1 MKRKTNEEFI
11 QDLNNKYH
19 GLYTPLESYVN
30 NRTNIKF
37 KCNHCNNEF
46 YMRPNMILVGQGC
59 PRCARLKMGPR
70 KTHEQFLTELHNIH
84 NNKYELL
91 EQYKGIKTKIK
102 FKCNICNNEFMM
114 QPAQLLNGTNCPKCA
129 KNQAKQKLTF
139 TEEQFREK
147 LKSIH
152 NDKYI
157 NIDPYIN
164 YQTKIKIH
172 CNNCNNEW
180 LITPANLL
188 NGHGCPK
195 CALNKQQINVSNN
208 NEFKEKL
215 KQIHQDN
222 YLLLDEF
229 IDLNTSIHIHCNIC
243 NNDFSILP
251 LNILKPG
258 IQCKHCKNNITINE
272 KTDYITYYIKNKE
285 TNKPIYVGIT
295 NDLNKRFNQ
304 HFINPVDALYSLHNL
319 DYQNLFE
326 IIVVKDNITR
336 SHALDIETKY
346 IQDFINQGYQLYN
359 QVKIM
364 PMNKQRN
371 IIEKEH
377 NKNMKK
383 VEIKCIETN
392 EIFNSI
398 NAAIRKYNITYA
410 RLKNACIYGDSAG
423 IDDKLNPLHWQFI
436 PFEGYALKSINTNT
450 VYVLEEYINNKW
462 IPFYIGITKQLLS
475 DRLFMHYTNNM
486 KNPNGNPQLY
496 EKLCSHGK
504 EYYKRNIRI
513 RALEKNI
520 IDRHEAL
527 KKEANLITE
536 YNKKYTLV
544 NIQKN
549 INNYNKSKKL
559 TIEKHQSFTG
569 SQNINSKSIICIT
582 TGNRFNAG
590 IEAAKFINA
599 SPDSINRVCK
609 KRLKLIKNLQFD
621 YLNEEFRQKN
631 NYQWFILLFKLN
643 NKPYYIS
650 YEMGNES
657 DITLSNILSWHKYL
671 HLTDKQN
678 LTLEILNMCK
688 DKNELY
694 NKMQDRLNEVKNM
707 QLHNSTNELNI
718 MLKKIQRL

>member
-1 MKRKTNEEFI
+1 MRRKTNEEFL
-11 QDLNNKYH
+11 QALNIKH
-19 GLYTPLESYVN
+19 PGLYIPLESYVN
-30 NRTNIKF
+30 SCTKIKF
-37 KCNHCNNEF
+37 KCNICNNEF
-46 YMRPNMILVGQGC
+46 YMQPNMILAGQGC
-59 PRCARLKMGPR
+59 PQCARLKMGPR

-84 NNKYELL
+84 DDTYVPL
-91 EQYKGIKTKIK
+91 EQYKGSKVKIK
-102 FKCNICNNEFMM
+102 FKCNICNNEFYM

-164 YQTKIKIH
+164 YQTKIKIY
-172 CNNCNNEW
+172 CNTCNNEW
-180 LITPANLL
+180 FITPANLL

-215 KQIHQDN
+215 KRIHQNN
-222 YLLLDEF
+222 YTLLNKF
-229 IDLNTSIHIHCNIC
+229 IDFNTLVYIHCNIC

-251 LNILKPG
+251 LDLLKPG
-258 IQCKHCKNNITINE
+258 IQCENCKNNIIINE
-272 KTDYITYYIKNKE
+272 KADNYITYYIKNKE

-295 NDLNKRFNQ
+295 NDLYGRFHQ
-304 HFINPVDALYSLHNL
+304 HFTSPVDALYSLHNL

-326 IIVVKDNITR
+326 IIIIKDNITH

-364 PMNKQRN
+364 SMNEQRN
-371 IIEKEH
+371 ITEKEH

-398 NAAIRKYNITYA
+398 NAAMRKYNITYT

-436 PFEGYALKSINTNT
+436 PFEGYALKQINTNT
-450 VYVLEEYINNKW
+450 VYVLEEYINNEW
-462 IPFYIGITKQLLS
+462 IPFYIGITKQLLQ

-486 KNPNGNPQLY
+486 KNPNSNPQLY
-496 EKLCSHGK
+496 ERLCSRGK
-504 EYYKRNIRI
+504 EYYKQNIRI
-513 RALEKNI
+513 RALETNI

-527 KKEANLITE
+527 EKEANLIIE
-536 YNKKYTLV
+536 YNKKYKLV
-544 NIQKN
+544 NIQ
-549 INNYNKSKKL
+549 INNFNKELIKSLQISNNKYNS
-559 TIEKHQSFTG
+559 
-569 SQNINSKSIICIT
+569 NIKSIICIT
-582 TGNRFNAG
+582 TGNRFNSA
-590 IEAAKFINA
+590 IEAAQYLHITNDAIIK
-599 SPDSINRVCK
+599 VCK
-609 KRLKLIKNLQFD
+609 HKLLMIKNLQFD
-621 YLNEEFRQKN
+621 YLNEEFKQK
-631 NYQWFILLFKLN
+631 K
-643 NKPYYIS
+643 
-650 YEMGNES
+650 
-657 DITLSNILSWHKYL
+657 
-671 HLTDKQN
+671 
-678 LTLEILNMCK
+678 
-688 DKNELY
+688 
-694 NKMQDRLNEVKNM
+694 
-707 QLHNSTNELNI
+707 
-718 MLKKIQRL
+718 